1 LKKLIYVLMLLL
13 CCSFID
19 VYATIDWDKDMVFFY
34 NGTEVSNNLVDQ
46 TTNKYNSSTTAF
58 VEVDNGTDKYIS
70 PSGAT
75 PTAVSYADIMD
86 FTAGST
92 GTFALWV
99 QPDVGAGTTHFIT
112 RTAGGDDRTISFDAA
127 LNNDGSVTWL
137 LQDQGGGVW
146 TCNINTGAGTI
157 VDGTWYHIV
166 LSANFTACQIWLDG
180 VSSVTGTGT
189 NYFSADNALRFNYRN
204 RAGTEGYGNHNYTA
218 IMGFN
223 RTLSDD
229 EIVTLYA
236 AGPEFN
242 PFFNVSHLNINLIS
256 PPDNHINN
264 TNQNFTFNYT
274 NNDFGFND
282 FGFCYLYSNFTGTWG
297 IDDTLNTGLEQNKTL
312 SFGFQYLT
320 DGIYKWTTQCSI
332 LNDTLQSVW
341 DESVSVWHM
350 DENVTTP
357 LITEDSKASNDG
369 TFSGYTFNNG
379 LIKDGV
385 TCDST
390 YSFNGDAGCG
400 FNGSNGFINFTG
412 ITSSL
417 TKMNTGTISFWI
429 KPAANKFDFP
439 FWIGNST
446 STGDYLG
453 LNNQGDGRFIMDLRV
468 NGSQM
473 WRLDT
478 SAIYNKDKWIHLT
491 FTHDGTQP
499 RFYVN
504 GSEDSTLAVSN
515 FPTVFLDDTEGF
527 NVTLLGARRRA
538 GNAPQNWFNGTIDE
552 VRIWNRSLSSD
563 EVLAEYENSTSYAV
577 NGHGLVMSQNFNS
590 QFRTAAGVNDSNHL
604 VMGVIDSAARLDEI
618 GTYIDGGNVL
628 NFGTG
633 DFSIFTWIKYSISS
647 GFLVMKGAQGAG
659 GKRYQFSTASGCIW
673 FGIDDNS
680 VNTEFS
686 GCTNLNDGDWH
697 FVGVTAD
704 RSENATL
711 YADGIKCTSKDITPS
726 ALSID
731 DAGNPFTL
739 GKRSDSAAGYFTGIM
754 DEVLI
759 INKSLS
765 LKEIQALYNA
775 GASVRFRD
783 PESTWSATNYT
794 FTFDNSTPTITAG
807 SNSFFIPDEST
818 IGNDT
823 IESLTLNITF
833 ADERD
838 LYAIVLNITNS
849 SGHSFYDILNL
860 SLSGLKVYNLTRTI
874 NLTNMSHS
882 PNGTVYLEVS
892 DSHTKIKIP
901 EWWTPK
907 VKGNVIEVEGI
918 KITAEGAREAHTF
931 REKDRIN
938 FEVKY
943 DGDYS
948 YVKKYYL
955 ESKNE
960 LHYLPDSDYTG
971 HFVDYKSKQ
980 WIDFEG
986 IDDEPLIKKISNNKY
1001 LIQFETNRDTIKFK
1015 SVGLLNSAN
1024 VTYTFIID
1032 ATAPDY
1038 AWVTETPEVM
1048 NYNRSFTAR
1057 LLVNDTNRNHTTF
1070 RLYNASRTLI
1080 NTTVVYDSGSGVHM
1094 YNQTFFNLDNWRY
1107 LVNATVT
1114 DQFGQSVNTTVDRI
1128 VYRPTID
1135 NCSEVVGHIGT
1146 PTINFTF
1153 INETDSSNVT
1163 GEFEITFNY
1172 YYTDLDGVIVYQNYS
1187 FETNNTQNQGFCI
1200 HLNSS
1205 NVTSDFQIDYEVGGE
1220 SFNYFGDDIVLDNTS
1235 RNIILYSQEDTTQVT
1250 FNVKDTFD
1258 NNIEDSYITVDKYD
1272 VGTNTFKTVEIL
1284 KTDNQGNA
1292 LGQIILN
1299 TAWYRFNVKYNGIV
1313 YLVDG
1318 PTQVFTTTKNFR
1330 INLAAADWFDNYD
1343 IYNGVAYNFTFSNTT
1358 KNYVFIWNDP
1368 NSAMHLAC
1376 LKVEQIRSSPSNILI
1391 NHTCVDSYSGVII
1404 VNIGVN
1410 ASVSGNTYLGTAYFK
1425 FDDVEP
1431 VGSIWA
1437 RFFESGWKTYND
1449 TGVFV
1454 TFLMVAAS
1462 ALLLIVNPVFAIIGV
1477 IITMAATALLGFHY
1491 MGFQL
1496 IMVLAIMGFIVIWRS
1511 K

>member
-1 LKKLIYVLMLLL
+1 MKKLIYVLMLLL

-127 LNNDGSVTWL
+127 LKNDGSVTWL

-189 NYFSADNALRFNYRN
+189 NYFSADNALRFNHRN

-242 PFFNVSHLNINLIS
+242 PFFNVSHLNINLNITLIS

-274 NNDFGFND
+274 NND

-604 VMGVIDSAARLDEI
+604 VMGVIDSAARF
-618 GTYIDGGNVL
+618 DGVNDFINVSSDDW
-628 NFGTG
+628 NNICPEGCT
-633 DFSIFTWIKYSISS
+633 FSAWAIKRDITNAETILGRWDDSFTNHMFRLRLVPTQFEFRLSNGSITCE
-647 GFLVMKGAQGAG
+647 AQGTPNILADTW
-659 GKRYQFSTASGCIW
+659 Y
-673 FGIDDNS
+673 
-680 VNTEFS
+680 
-686 GCTNLNDGDWH
+686 H
-697 FVGVTAD
+697 YVGVFNKTH
-704 RSENATL
+704 T
-711 YADGIKCTSKDITPS
+711 ITYVNGE
-726 ALSID
+726 LSD
-731 DAGNPFTL
+731 TTDCG
-739 GKRSDSAAGYFTGIM
+739 FTGINPVSWA
-754 DEVLI
+754 DTE
-759 INKSLS
+759 
-765 LKEIQALYNA
+765 
-775 GASVRFRD
+775 
-783 PESTWSATNYT
+783 TT
-794 FTFDNSTPTITAG
+794 FI
-807 SNSFFIPDEST
+807 
-818 IGNDT
+818 
-823 IESLTLNITF
+823 
-833 ADERD
+833 
-838 LYAIVLNITNS
+838 
-849 SGHSFYDILNL
+849 SGYDD
-860 SLSGLKVYNLTRTI
+860 
-874 NLTNMSHS
+874 
-882 PNGTVYLEVS
+882 GTV
-892 DSHTKIKIP
+892 P
-901 EWWTPK
+901 P
-907 VKGNVIEVEGI
+907 
-918 KITAEGAREAHTF
+918 
-931 REKDRIN
+931 
-938 FEVKY
+938 
-943 DGDYS
+943 
-948 YVKKYYL
+948 
-955 ESKNE
+955 
-960 LHYLPDSDYTG
+960 
-971 HFVDYKSKQ
+971 
-980 WIDFEG
+980 
-986 IDDEPLIKKISNNKY
+986 
-1001 LIQFETNRDTIKFK
+1001 
-1015 SVGLLNSAN
+1015 
-1024 VTYTFIID
+1024 
-1032 ATAPDY
+1032 
-1038 AWVTETPEVM
+1038 
-1048 NYNRSFTAR
+1048 
-1057 LLVNDTNRNHTTF
+1057 
-1070 RLYNASRTLI
+1070 
-1080 NTTVVYDSGSGVHM
+1080 
-1094 YNQTFFNLDNWRY
+1094 
-1107 LVNATVT
+1107 
-1114 DQFGQSVNTTVDRI
+1114 
-1128 VYRPTID
+1128 
-1135 NCSEVVGHIGT
+1135 
-1146 PTINFTF
+1146 
-1153 INETDSSNVT
+1153 
-1163 GEFEITFNY
+1163 
-1172 YYTDLDGVIVYQNYS
+1172 
-1187 FETNNTQNQGFCI
+1187 
-1200 HLNSS
+1200 
-1205 NVTSDFQIDYEVGGE
+1205 
-1220 SFNYFGDDIVLDNTS
+1220 
-1235 RNIILYSQEDTTQVT
+1235 
-1250 FNVKDTFD
+1250 
-1258 NNIEDSYITVDKYD
+1258 
-1272 VGTNTFKTVEIL
+1272 
-1284 KTDNQGNA
+1284 
-1292 LGQIILN
+1292 
-1299 TAWYRFNVKYNGIV
+1299 
-1313 YLVDG
+1313 
-1318 PTQVFTTTKNFR
+1318 
-1330 INLAAADWFDNYD
+1330 
-1343 IYNGVAYNFTFSNTT
+1343 
-1358 KNYVFIWNDP
+1358 
-1368 NSAMHLAC
+1368 
-1376 LKVEQIRSSPSNILI
+1376 
-1391 NHTCVDSYSGVII
+1391 
-1404 VNIGVN
+1404 
-1410 ASVSGNTYLGTAYFK
+1410 
-1425 FDDVEP
+1425 
-1431 VGSIWA
+1431 
-1437 RFFESGWKTYND
+1437 
-1449 TGVFV
+1449 
-1454 TFLMVAAS
+1454 
-1462 ALLLIVNPVFAIIGV
+1462 
-1477 IITMAATALLGFHY
+1477 
-1491 MGFQL
+1491 
-1496 IMVLAIMGFIVIWRS
+1496 
-1511 K
+1511 